1 MVAHWLGK
9 DSSIKVGKILVGMG
23 CEGHRGNRGNA
34 TFCGQVLPPE
44 LTRYYNDRVN
54 FKNEYDLLNQLS
66 SFALINV
73 DEFDSIGASRQ
84 PLLKYL
90 LSKPDVKL
98 RVPYGT
104 AMTQRRRY
112 ASFIATTNRHRG
124 NRGNAYQVVAQEK

>member
-1 MVAHWLGK
+1 MNLTHIPQGCGK
-9 DSSIKVGKILVGMG
+9 S
-23 CEGHRGNRGNA
+23 

-124 NRGNAYQVVAQEK
+124 NRGNAYQVVVQEK